1 MKERGTFLLSFSF
14 TISFIV
20 LMVWETFSYQQ
31 QEKRRRRRRRTSME
45 GVERFPEDEEP
56 VVRFFEPAQHWPE
69 ALPVGSG
76 RLGAMVYGG
85 VESELVQLNEDTL
98 WSGGPSDWNNPRARE
113 LLPQVRELVWAG
125 KFAEAT
131 ALSRQMVGPDTQVY
145 QPLGD
150 LKLDFGEAHR
160 AYDTASY
167 ERQLDLST
175 ATAILNYTID
185 DTAYLRQT
193 FASYPHQIIAMRV
206 AASKEASISFSVKLD
221 SQLLQEARTVG
232 HHQIVLTG
240 QCPGGRNGGRVLE
253 GTTTTTVTSGGSDD
267 NGSGLLQTT
276 AAKGMLFAAI
286 LEVKVVGASVK
297 VEATDDHTISVQ
309 DADWVELYIAA
320 SSSFRGPFKDAS
332 SAQEEEPIELA
343 SATLRKIQGLSF
355 DELFAAHLAD
365 YQPLFYRVSLRIGNN
380 RCLKL
385 DPKKKRHSTRDRVL
399 MFADNEDPALIVL
412 LFQFGRYLLIASSRP
427 GTFVSN
433 LQGVW
438 NNQLYP
444 AWRCCPTLNI
454 NLEMNYWHAET
465 CNLPECH
472 QPLFDLIADLS
483 VTGATTAKVNY
494 GLGGWVSH
502 HNADIWAQTA
512 PVAGDPVWA
521 LWPMSGAWLCLHLWE
536 HYMFSLDKEFL
547 RNQAFPLLKGCA
559 DFFLDWLVEDGNGNL
574 VTNPSTSPEHH
585 FIAPDGREA
594 SVSYGSTMDMAIL
607 HDLFSAIISAA
618 MVLGGV
624 EKEFVNK
631 LQSAIERLLPP
642 KIGSDGCLMEWVKE
656 FKDPEIKHRHMSHL
670 FGVYPGH
677 SLTPQTTPELCKAA
691 ANSMIKRGE
700 IGPGWSMAWKTAL
713 WARLWDSAHAYSM
726 VKRMFHLIEASET
739 HELFDGGGV
748 YANLFNAHPPFQI
761 DGNFGFTAAIAE
773 ILFQSDG
780 HNLYVLPALPARQWR
795 DGFVTGLRGRGAITV
810 GIRWI
815 GGNLEEVDIQVEKGF
830 LDSRKLHYKDKVV
843 ELPKTTA
850 GPMYYEFDGDLNLRK
865 TTVLGNPIAG
875 NNSHRCVVL

>member
-1 MKERGTFLLSFSF
+1 
-14 TISFIV
+14 
-20 LMVWETFSYQQ
+20 
-31 QEKRRRRRRRTSME
+31 ME
-45 GVERFPEDEEP
+45 GVGRFPEDEEP

-76 RLGAMVYGG
+76 RLGAMVFGG

-175 ATAILNYTID
+175 ATTILNYTID

-206 AASKEASISFSVKLD
+206 AASKEASISFSAKLD

-253 GTTTTTVTSGGSDD
+253 GTTTTTVTTGGSDD

-276 AAKGMLFAAI
+276 GAKGMLFAAI

-297 VEATDDHTISVQ
+297 VEATDDHTISVR
-309 DADWVELYIAA
+309 DADWAELYIAA

-332 SAQEEEPIELA
+332 SAQEEEPIDLA

-380 RCLKL
+380 RDTVSETDAVVHFQGQLKL

-399 MFADNEDPALIVL
+399 MFADNEDPALVVL

-618 MVLGGV
+618 TVLGGI
-624 EKEFVNK
+624 EKELVNK
-631 LQSAIERLLPP
+631 LQSAIDRLLPP

-713 WARLWDSAHAYSM
+713 WARLWNSAHAYSM

-773 ILFQSDG
+773 MLFQSDE

>member
-14 TISFIV
+14 YHFFHSFNG
-20 LMVWETFSYQQ
+20 LETFISGEE
-31 QEKRRRRRRRTSME
+31 EKRRRRRRRRRRRTSME
-45 GVERFPEDEEP
+45 GVGRFPEDEEP

-76 RLGAMVYGG
+76 RLGAMVFGG

-175 ATAILNYTID
+175 ATTILNYTID

-206 AASKEASISFSVKLD
+206 AASKEASISFSAKLD

-297 VEATDDHTISVQ
+297 VEATDDHTISVR
-309 DADWVELYIAA
+309 DADWAELYIAA

-380 RCLKL
+380 RDTVSETDAVVHFQGQLKL
-385 DPKKKRHSTRDRVL
+385 DPKKKRHSTKDRVL
-399 MFADNEDPALIVL
+399 LFADNEDPALVVL

-618 MVLGGV
+618 TVLGGI
-624 EKEFVNK
+624 EKELVNK
-631 LQSAIERLLPP
+631 LQSAIDRLLPP

-691 ANSMIKRGE
+691 ANSIIKRGE

-713 WARLWDSAHAYSM
+713 WARLWNSAHAYSM
-726 VKRMFHLIEASET
+726 VKHMFHLIEASET

-773 ILFQSDG
+773 MLFQSDE

-815 GGNLEEVDIQVEKGF
+815 GGNLEE
-830 LDSRKLHYKDKVV
+830 
-843 ELPKTTA
+843 
-850 GPMYYEFDGDLNLRK
+850 
-865 TTVLGNPIAG
+865 
-875 NNSHRCVVL
+875 

>member
-1 MKERGTFLLSFSF
+1 
-14 TISFIV
+14 
-20 LMVWETFSYQQ
+20 
-31 QEKRRRRRRRTSME
+31 ME
-45 GVERFPEDEEP
+45 GVGRFPEDEEP

-76 RLGAMVYGG
+76 RLGAMVFGG

-175 ATAILNYTID
+175 ATTILNYTID

-206 AASKEASISFSVKLD
+206 AASKEASISFSAKLD

-240 QCPGGRNGGRVLE
+240 QCPGGRNGGKVLE

-276 AAKGMLFAAI
+276 AGKGMLFAAI

-297 VEATDDHTISVQ
+297 VEATDDHTISVR
-309 DADWVELYIAA
+309 DADWAELYIAA

-355 DELFAAHLAD
+355 DELFVAHLAD
-365 YQPLFYRVSLRIGNN
+365 YQPLFHRVSLRIGNN
-380 RCLKL
+380 RDTVGETDDVVHFQGQLKL

-399 MFADNEDPALIVL
+399 MFADNEDPALVVL

-631 LQSAIERLLPP
+631 LQSAIDRLLPP

-713 WARLWDSAHAYSM
+713 WARLWNSAHAYSM

-773 ILFQSDG
+773 MLFQSDG

-815 GGNLEEVDIQVEKGF
+815 GGNLEEVDIQVSES
-830 LDSRKLHYKDKVV
+830 LQL
-843 ELPKTTA
+843 
-850 GPMYYEFDGDLNLRK
+850 
-865 TTVLGNPIAG
+865 
-875 NNSHRCVVL
+875 

>member
-1 MKERGTFLLSFSF
+1 
-14 TISFIV
+14 
-20 LMVWETFSYQQ
+20 
-31 QEKRRRRRRRTSME
+31 ME
-45 GVERFPEDEEP
+45 GVGRFPEDEEP

-76 RLGAMVYGG
+76 RLGAMVFGG

-175 ATAILNYTID
+175 ATTILNYTID

-206 AASKEASISFSVKLD
+206 AASKEASISFSAKLD

-286 LEVKVVGASVK
+286 LEVKVVGASAK
-297 VEATDDHTISVQ
+297 VEATDDHTISVR
-309 DADWVELYIAA
+309 DADWAELYIAA

-355 DELFAAHLAD
+355 DELFVAHLAD
-365 YQPLFYRVSLRIGNN
+365 YQPLFHRVSLRIGNN

-385 DPKKKRHSTRDRVL
+385 DPKKKRHSTKDRVL
-399 MFADNEDPALIVL
+399 LFADNEDPALVVL

-618 MVLGGV
+618 RVLGGV

-631 LQSAIERLLPP
+631 LQSAIDRLLPP

-677 SLTPQTTPELCKAA
+677 SLTPQTTPELCEAA

-713 WARLWDSAHAYSM
+713 WARLWNSAHAYSM

-773 ILFQSDG
+773 MLFQSDG

-795 DGFVTGLRGRGAITV
+795 DGFVTGLCGRGAITV